1 MSKLDLD
8 LVSKLDPDAYYN
20 MNFGV
25 MDFAADLKAE
35 VRGILTA
42 PRSGDSVW
50 VYREQDT
57 YPMGYISYANRMDK
71 ADGEQR
77 YNVFSPNIKN
87 GKYQYGDRKYMS
99 SATDRAKAVKN
110 AAKYLRPLTVEQVIE
125 RAQDSLVDKT
135 YAVQGQ
141 ARKDAHGATVP
152 ITQNL
157 FEFNSYGDPRPN
169 ALQKELWHLLQ
180 SGYQFVDKE
189 VEETLR
195 AAFTALEDFKDSKV
209 IHNRNYIFV
218 EVVQFRGQTV
228 FRGFDDVTNNRH
240 VVGYGGRTGEQFVYQ
255 QDQLPEHI
263 AEKLALLSMV
273 DVDQYVT
280 GVGYRSAS
288 NLFYLAKEE

>member
-8 LVSKLDPDAYYN
+8 LVSKLDPEAYYN

-25 MDFAADLKAE
+25 MDFATDLKAE

-42 PRSGDSVW
+42 PRNGESVW

-57 YPMGYISYANRMDK
+57 YPMGYISYANHMDK
-71 ADGEQR
+71 DGERR
-77 YNVFSPNIKN
+77 YNVFSPNINN
-87 GKYQYGDRKYMS
+87 GKYQYGERKYMS
-99 SATDRAKAVKN
+99 STENRAKAVKN

-125 RAQDSLVDKT
+125 RAQDRLVDKT

-141 ARKDAHGATVP
+141 VRQDAHSATVP
-152 ITQNL
+152 IKRNL
-157 FEFNSYGDPRPN
+157 FEVNSYSDPKPN

-195 AAFTALEDFKDSKV
+195 AAFTALEDLKDSKV
-209 IHNRNYIFV
+209 IHSRNYIFV

-228 FRGFDDVTNNRH
+228 FRGFDDVVNSRS
-240 VVGYGGRTGEQFVYQ
+240 VEGRKDRTGEQFVYQ

-263 AEKLALLSMV
+263 AEKLAVLSMV

-280 GVGYRSAS
+280 GVGYRSAG